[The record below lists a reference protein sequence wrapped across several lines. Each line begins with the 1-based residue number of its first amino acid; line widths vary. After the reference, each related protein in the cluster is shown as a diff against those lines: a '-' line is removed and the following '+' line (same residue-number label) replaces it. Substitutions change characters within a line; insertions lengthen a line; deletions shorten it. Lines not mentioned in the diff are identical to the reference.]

1 MTKLGRDLRNFL
13 KNDKNVKIGSQNM
26 TKVGF
31 VSLGCSKNLVD
42 TEVMLYNLH
51 SAGFEITPNEEEAE
65 IIVINT
71 CGFIESAKQESIDNI
86 LDAEQ
91 LKEWGKCRHIIATG
105 CLVER
110 YREEV
115 MRELPEVD
123 ALVGIGSLDDIA
135 EACKAVMRGEK
146 YVSFKDKETA
156 PLGGDRIITTE
167 PHTAYIKVSEG
178 CDNLCTYCAIPL
190 IRGRHRSRPIEDIV
204 AEARDLEAMGVK
216 EINLIAQDTT
226 RYGLDLYGEYSLA
239 RLVRAITEGTTI
251 PWIRLLYCYPDKIT
265 DELIDELRTNDRLLK
280 YMDIPIQHISDSVL
294 KRMNRHGGTALIM
307 DAVKRLRESVPGII
321 LRTTA
326 MVGFPGESEE
336 DFSELCEFVKEA
348 RFDRFGA
355 FTFSPEEGTLAAEMD
370 DQIDEQVKQDRYHVL
385 MQTQLTVAE
394 EKSAGNVGKTMTVL
408 TDGFDTVAEVYYG
421 RSYADAP
428 DVDGKIYFKSKRRI
442 NPGAFV
448 EVRITEAMDYD
459 LIGEVIV

>member
-1 MTKLGRDLRNFL
+1 
-13 KNDKNVKIGSQNM
+13 M

-31 VSLGCSKNLVD
+31 ISLGCSKNLVD
-42 TEVMLYNLH
+42 TEVMLHKLH

-71 CGFIESAKQESIDNI
+71 CGFIESAKQEAIDNI
-86 LDAEQ
+86 LDAAK

-123 ALVGIGSLDDIA
+123 ALVGLGSLADIA
-135 EACKAVMRGEK
+135 DACEAVMRGEK
-146 YVSFKDKETA
+146 YTSFRDKETA
-156 PLGGDRIITTE
+156 PLGGDRIVTTE
-167 PHTAYIKVSEG
+167 PHTAYLKISEG
-178 CDNLCTYCAIPL
+178 CDNRCTYCAIPL
-190 IRGRHRSRPIEDIV
+190 IRGGHRSRPIEDIV
-204 AEARDLEAMGVK
+204 AEARDLESMGVK
-216 EINLIAQDTT
+216 ELNLIAQDTT

-239 RLVRAITEGTTI
+239 RLVKELTRETSI

-265 DELIDELRTNDRLLK
+265 DELIDELRDNPRLLK

-294 KRMNRHGGTALIM
+294 TRMNRHGGAALIK
-307 DAVKRLRESVPGII
+307 ATVRKLREQVPDIV

-326 MVGFPGESEE
+326 MVGFPGETEG
-336 DFSELCEFVKEA
+336 DFAELCEYIKEA

-355 FTFSPEEGTLAAEMD
+355 FTFSPEEGTAAAEMD
-370 DQIDEQVKQDRYHVL
+370 GQIDEQTKQDRYDCL

-394 EKSAGNVGKTMTVL
+394 DKNAEKVGQIITVL
-408 TDGFDTVAEVYYG
+408 CDGFDTVAEVYYG

-428 DVDGKIYFKSKRRI
+428 DVDGKVYFTCKRKI

-448 EVRITEAMDYD
+448 DVKITEALDYD
-459 LIGEVIV
+459 LVGEVIV

>member
-1 MTKLGRDLRNFL
+1 
-13 KNDKNVKIGSQNM
+13 M

-31 VSLGCSKNLVD
+31 ISLGCCKNLVD
-42 TEVMLYNLH
+42 TEVMLSNLN

-71 CGFIESAKQESIDNI
+71 CGFIESAKQEAIDNI
-86 LDAEQ
+86 LDAAS
-91 LKEWGKCRHIIATG
+91 LKQYGKCRHIIATG

-115 MRELPEVD
+115 MNEMPEVD

-146 YVSFKDKETA
+146 YTSFKDKETSK
-156 PLGGDRIITTE
+156 LGGERIITTG
-167 PHTAYIKVSEG
+167 PHSAYIKVSEG

-190 IRGRHRSRPIEDIV
+190 IRGKHRSRPIEDIV
-204 AEARDLEAMGVK
+204 DEAKALEAKGVK

-226 RYGLDLYGEYSLA
+226 RYGLDIYGEYSLA
-239 RLVRAITEGTTI
+239 RLVKEITRATTI

-265 DELIDELRTNDRLLK
+265 DELIEQLRTNDRLLK
-280 YMDIPIQHISDSVL
+280 YMDIPVQHISDSVL
-294 KRMNRHGGTALIM
+294 RRMNRHGGKALIL
-307 DAVKRLRESVPGII
+307 DAIDRLRSGVPGIV

-326 MVGFPGESEE
+326 MVGFPGETEE
-336 DFSELCEFVKEA
+336 DFVELCEFVKNV
-348 RFDRFGA
+348 RFERFGA
-355 FTFSPEEGTLAAEMD
+355 FTFSPEEGTAAAEMD
-370 DQIDEQVKQDRYHVL
+370 DQIDEQVKQDRYDCL

-394 EKSAGNVGKTMTVL
+394 EKTAERIGSVLTVL
-408 TDGFDTVAEVYYG
+408 CEGYDRIAEVYHG

-428 DVDGKIYFKSKRRI
+428 DVDGRVYFKSDVKLQ
-442 NPGAFV
+442 PGQFV
-448 EVRITEAMDYD
+448 SVEITEALDYD
-459 LIGEVIV
+459 LIGQAIN

>member
-1 MTKLGRDLRNFL
+1 
-13 KNDKNVKIGSQNM
+13 M

-31 VSLGCSKNLVD
+31 ISLGCSKNLVD
-42 TEVMLYNLH
+42 SEVMLHNLRA
-51 SAGFEITPNEEEAE
+51 AGFELTPNEEEAE

-71 CGFIESAKQESIDNI
+71 CGFIESAKKEAIENI
-86 LDAEQ
+86 LDAAY
-91 LKEWGKCRHIIATG
+91 LKENGNCRHIIATG

-115 MRELPEVD
+115 MNELPEID

-135 EACKAVMRGEK
+135 EACRAVMRGER
-146 YVSFKDKETA
+146 YVSFKDKETSS
-156 PLGGDRIITTE
+156 LGGDRVITTG

-190 IRGRHRSRPIEDIV
+190 IRGKHRSRSIEDIV
-204 AEARDLEAMGVK
+204 EEAKTLDKQGVK

-239 RLVRAITEGTTI
+239 RLVRAITEATDI

-265 DELIDELRTNDRLLK
+265 DELIEELRTNDRLLK
-280 YMDIPIQHISDSVL
+280 YMDIPVQHISDSVL
-294 KRMNRHGGTALIM
+294 ERMNRHGGKALIL
-307 DAVKRLRESVPGII
+307 DAIRRLREGVPGII

-326 MVGFPGESEE
+326 MVGFPGETEE
-336 DFSELCEFVKEA
+336 DFTELCEFVKDV

-355 FTFSPEEGTLAAEMD
+355 FTFSPEEGTAAAEMT
-370 DQIDEQVKQDRYHVL
+370 DQIDEQVKQDRYDIL
-385 MQTQLTVAE
+385 MQTQLTVSE
-394 EKSAGNVGKTMTVL
+394 EKNEEKIGSCLTVIC
-408 TDGFDTVAEVYYG
+408 DGYDEENEVYYG

-428 DVDGKIYFKSKRRI
+428 DVDGKVYFKSDE
-442 NPGAFV
+442 PVSVGDFV
-448 EVRITEAMDYD
+448 KIEVTEALDYD
-459 LIGEVIV
+459 LVGEIID